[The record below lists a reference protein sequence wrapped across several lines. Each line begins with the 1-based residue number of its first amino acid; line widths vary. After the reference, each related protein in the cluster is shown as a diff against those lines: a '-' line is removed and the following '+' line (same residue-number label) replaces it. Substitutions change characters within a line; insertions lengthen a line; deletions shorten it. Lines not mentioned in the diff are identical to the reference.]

1 MAVNYKQLFMNYCD
15 SEGIKYNDDDEETV
29 SLSYRCD
36 NLEDLRIVVFFHK
49 DRNDVQFWST
59 FASAKDEKRSA
70 GLLAC
75 NSLNQE
81 YRWVR
86 FYLDK
91 DWDLICEADAL
102 LDPSSGGE
110 ECLSI
115 VRRMVN
121 IIDEAYPKFM
131 KTLWAN

>member
-1 MAVNYKQLFMNYCD
+1 MK
-15 SEGIKYNDDDEETV
+15 
-29 SLSYRCD
+29 
-36 NLEDLRIVVFFHK
+36 
-49 DRNDVQFWST
+49 
-59 FASAKDEKRSA
+59 SAA
-70 GLLAC
+70 QGFAC

-131 KTLWAN
+131 KALWAN